1 MLSLNI
7 KISSGTSFSVS
18 VEDTLTV
25 AEFKV
30 VLSEKA
36 NIPPEQQRLIYAG
49 HVLKDPQTLQ
59 SYNVKD
65 NTTVHLVRGAPP
77 AARAAATP
85 AAPAPVSAGT
95 TAGSGSGSGDMMS
108 NMMAAMMGNGTGA
121 GGLGAGMPS
130 MQQQMQQMQQQMA
143 ANPDMMRQ
151 MMDNPLV
158 QSMLNNPEFIRSA
171 MMSNPEMR
179 ALIEANPELAHV
191 LNDPGT
197 LRQMSELMRRPE
209 LMREYQRNA
218 DRAMSNLEMLPGG
231 FDFLRRMHS
240 QYQEPLMNAATSVAR
255 GASDPGA
262 AAGGTGAQPQQQPAP
277 DATPNAQPLP
287 NPWGSRPPAGT
298 VPPATPAAAA
308 PATPASVGPSAG
320 AATGLEQ
327 LFGMGSGGSAGGM
340 PAGFDPMAIL
350 QNPMAQQMM
359 QQMASDPALVQQ
371 MMQANPM
378 TRQMLDSN
386 PMMQQVLNNPQY
398 LQFALDPRNMQAM
411 LQMQQAMQQLQS
423 SPLFGALTGSA
434 SGPSNAAGGFDA
446 AAMFGA
452 PATPGTS
459 SAAPPQQPNPFSG
472 WMQMMNSL
480 PGLGLPSTA
489 AAQQPPAE
497 RYASQNAALLEM
509 GFTDQDANLRALV
522 ATQGNVQL
530 AVERLLSG
538 L

>member
-240 QYQEPLMNAATSVAR
+240 QYQARPSIHPSLTIDRSIDRMHACTMHPLGHPLTHSHTRACWNGRVRSSAT
-255 GASDPGA
+255 
-262 AAGGTGAQPQQQPAP
+262 
-277 DATPNAQPLP
+277 
-287 NPWGSRPPAGT
+287 
-298 VPPATPAAAA
+298 
-308 PATPASVGPSAG
+308 
-320 AATGLEQ
+320 
-327 LFGMGSGGSAGGM
+327 FGH
-340 PAGFDPMAIL
+340 
-350 QNPMAQQMM
+350 
-359 QQMASDPALVQQ
+359 
-371 MMQANPM
+371 
-378 TRQMLDSN
+378 
-386 PMMQQVLNNPQY
+386 
-398 LQFALDPRNMQAM
+398 
-411 LQMQQAMQQLQS
+411 
-423 SPLFGALTGSA
+423 
-434 SGPSNAAGGFDA
+434 SGPAFIA
-446 AAMFGA
+446 
-452 PATPGTS
+452 
-459 SAAPPQQPNPFSG
+459 
-472 WMQMMNSL
+472 
-480 PGLGLPSTA
+480 
-489 AAQQPPAE
+489 
-497 RYASQNAALLEM
+497 R
-509 GFTDQDANLRALV
+509 
-522 ATQGNVQL
+522 
-530 AVERLLSG
+530 
-538 L
+538 